1 MKNICH
7 NFYRTIIFN
16 ASALKPNMN
25 PVFLIGWSTFVAWG
39 ALLDVAYTSLPMKRL
54 PSAYKRG

>member
-16 ASALKPNMN
+16 ASALGCTDILPEVLPESGSRVSSN
-25 PVFLIGWSTFVAWG
+25 IGS
-39 ALLDVAYTSLPMKRL
+39 
-54 PSAYKRG
+54 